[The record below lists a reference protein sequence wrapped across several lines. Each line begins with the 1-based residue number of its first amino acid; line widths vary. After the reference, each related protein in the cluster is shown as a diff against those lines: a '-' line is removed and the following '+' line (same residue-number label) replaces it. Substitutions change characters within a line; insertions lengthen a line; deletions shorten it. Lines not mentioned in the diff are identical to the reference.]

1 MTWKP
6 SDHVDEEVRRWMQA
20 RGWEVTRTNYDFDR
34 EVYAWRHD
42 QRGGDSPTLRI
53 GRQVLE
59 NYPGFAVAHHLD
71 TLRVGQAIRANPSAR
86 LAVLQ
91 KGSAVVI
98 EELPAE

>member
-6 SDHVDEEVRRWMQA
+6 SDPVDEEVRRWMQA
-20 RGWEVTRTNYDFDR
+20 RGWEVTRAHYDFDP

-42 QRGGDSPTLRI
+42 QRGGNSQTLRI

-59 NYPGFAVAHHLD
+59 DYPAFAVAHHLD
-71 TLRVGQAIRANPSAR
+71 ALRVAQAIRPNPGAF

-91 KGSAVVI
+91 KGSMVVL